1 MSEHLPLFID
11 FKGRKVVIVGGGSVG
26 ERKAAFFKEGDI
38 TVVSDEFTPGLE
50 EMGRAG
56 KIKLER
62 MSIKPEDAKS
72 IIDGAFLVV
81 AATSDPQ
88 LNEALVCEATACG
101 MLSNS
106 ATCEGTVI
114 LPSVIKKSGIE
125 VAISTGGRSPAM
137 AKFLRQWLQASLSED
152 IERMLE
158 LQERVRKELKTSVPD
173 QKRREAV
180 TRKILE
186 DPDIWDA
193 LEASPDAA
201 YELAMRHLAAEKR

>member
-26 ERKAAFFKEGDI
+26 ERKAVFFKEGDV

-62 MSIKPEDAKS
+62 RSIKPEDAKS
-72 IIDGAFLVV
+72 IMDGAFLVV
-81 AATSDPQ
+81 AATGDPQ
-88 LNEALVCEATACG
+88 LNEAIVREAAARST
-101 MLSNS
+101 LSNS
-106 ATCEGTVI
+106 ATGDGTVI

-158 LQERVRKELKTSVPD
+158 LQERVRKKLKVSVPD

-201 YELAMRHLAAEKR
+201 YELAMRHLSAEKR